1 MADAL
6 SLAYLVKT
14 TYKSLS
20 LNKEGF
26 DGTNAGSG
34 SSGVS
39 SGSSGDAANTPS
51 STPSSSSNSV
61 PAPVVSVIT
70 PSATKINTTGGI
82 IAGVFS
88 LIFIIVFGS
97 YAAYLSWRSN
107 SLINWGTGWKIFFG
121 FFAFLFGFN
130 YLVSYLIFKADLVA
144 YIRRSKGEII

>member
-26 DGTNAGSG
+26 DGASSGSGSG
-34 SSGVS
+34 SSGA
-39 SGSSGDAANTPS
+39 AANTPS

-88 LIFIIVFGS
+88 FIFIIVFGS

-121 FFAFLFGFN
+121 FFAFLCGFN